1 MAVTGA
7 VSVSATQKELWQKA
21 PRLEW
26 WAGRLRWVALVAV
39 AVDLAMIFFY
49 APTERLQGN
58 VQRIFYLHVSLAL
71 NAFLAFFVVF
81 VGSIAYLWKRHL
93 RWDRWAHAAAEVGV
107 VYTTLVLVTGSLWAR
122 PIWGTW
128 WTWDARLTTTLILWL
143 IGVAYLLVRAFAT
156 DPGRAARNAAV
167 LGIIGFLDVPIIR
180 QSVVWWRTLHP
191 GPTIVQESGSIGLP
205 PAMLATLIVSLLS
218 FGVLFLYLLVERM
231 RLQTAREA
239 LVARRIGDLT
249 PLL

>member
-1 MAVTGA
+1 MAMTSA
-7 VSVSATQKELWQKA
+7 VSASTTRKEVWRRA
-21 PRLEW
+21 PSLDW
-26 WAGRLRWVALVAV
+26 WAGNLRWMALA
-39 AVDLAMIFFY
+39 ALILDLAMIVFY

-81 VGSIAYLWKRHL
+81 VGSIVYLWKRNL

-143 IGVAYLLVRAFAT
+143 IGVAYLLVRAYAT
-156 DPGRAARNAAV
+156 DPGRAARSAAV

-205 PAMLATLIVSLLS
+205 PTMLVTLIVSLLS
-218 FGVLFLYLLVERM
+218 FGLLFLYLLVERV
-231 RLQTAREA
+231 RLQTAKDA
-239 LVARRIGDLT
+239 LIARRVEELT
-249 PLL
+249 IS